1 MDCRNFEELSQLYID
16 GELDDERIS
25 QFEAHLITCD
35 GCKQEIEYLQATLRG
50 IKSYPQLEPPSDL
63 ADNVMARIEGSASS
77 WDFSQELAYITSV
90 SRQLASGQLTRFPQA
105 FATMIVRLILL
116 PPRIYLRVFTT
127 VFQRIRP
134 VLVRWSHFSKTQTL
148 HSIESSRRSLAKSH
162 RNPLRR
168 IYPHLLYHLN
178 PLTKLAY
185 QPMINGL
192 RRYTLFNY
200 RDF

>member
-16 GELDDERIS
+16 RELDDEHIA
-25 QFEAHLITCD
+25 QFEAHLLACNS
-35 GCKQEIEYLQATLRG
+35 CKLKMEYLQATLRG
-50 IKSYPQLEPPSDL
+50 IESYPLLEPPSDL

-77 WDFSQELAYITSV
+77 WDFSQELVHITSV
-90 SRQLASGQLTRFPQA
+90 SRQLASGQLTRFPKA
-105 FATMIVRLILL
+105 FATMIVGLILL
-116 PPRIYLRVFTT
+116 PPRIYLRVFAI
-127 VFQRIRP
+127 VFQRIHT

-162 RNPLRR
+162 QNPLRR

-185 QPMINGL
+185 QPMINSL
-192 RRYTLFNY
+192 KRYTLFN
-200 RDF
+200 